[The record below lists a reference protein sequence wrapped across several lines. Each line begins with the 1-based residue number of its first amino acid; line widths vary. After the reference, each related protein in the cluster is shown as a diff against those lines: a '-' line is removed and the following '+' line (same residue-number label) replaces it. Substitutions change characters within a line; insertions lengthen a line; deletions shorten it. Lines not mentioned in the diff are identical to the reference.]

1 MGSKCRKIYKHI
13 VGDHTV
19 YFINKDGRYHNL
31 DGPAFLRFIPPNF
44 TRISLM
50 EYYIDGKFCNNDGP
64 AIIYFYKSGKINA
77 RFIMKMGLR
86 VINSDR
92 LCWIMMNSAIY
103 LIVHFLEMVDL
114 FLKQK
119 GIKQYNSHE
128 Y

>member
-64 AIIYFYKSGKINA
+64 AIIYFYKSGKIKREVYYENGVTSNKFGPA
-77 RFIMKMGLR
+77 VLDYDEFGNIFNSSFFRNGRFIFETKR
-86 VINSDR
+86 NKTI
-92 LCWIMMNSAIY
+92 
-103 LIVHFLEMVDL
+103 
-114 FLKQK
+114 
-119 GIKQYNSHE
+119 
-128 Y
+128 